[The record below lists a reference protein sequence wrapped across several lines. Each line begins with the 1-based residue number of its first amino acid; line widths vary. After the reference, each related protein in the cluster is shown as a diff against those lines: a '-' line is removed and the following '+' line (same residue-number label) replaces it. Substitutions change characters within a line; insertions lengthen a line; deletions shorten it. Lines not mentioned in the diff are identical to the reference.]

1 MNQKISEGMF
11 VKIHPK
17 ICRKKIP
24 RILSDRMNYTF
35 INRIKDSSFK
45 VIDLFYKC
53 IHDSKFY
60 EFLVN
65 DNNQEMIQLRTQF
78 NINSILTYRSGY
90 KCILMAR
97 LELKNE
103 SSFQLP
109 VCFLIESFDV
119 PLSIY

>member
-1 MNQKISEGMF
+1 
-11 VKIHPK
+11 
-17 ICRKKIP
+17 
-24 RILSDRMNYTF
+24 MNYTF

-53 IHDSKFY
+53 IHDSTFY

-65 DNNQEMIQLRTQF
+65 SNIQEMVQLRTQF

-103 SSFQLP
+103 STFQLP